1 MRVAVIVVTMLVA
14 TTPSQASESCMSKA
28 EARQHFPTLHIYW
41 HGPDHCWGAMPAGSH
56 PIHQVRP
63 TAPSHEVQ
71 REIDQPKIDQPKVDQ
86 PTWRDSMSAML
97 PDDDPMGASRDARP
111 DANDDAAAPT
121 RWGDRWVEIEQPP
134 LAARLL
140 DIDQAA
146 SPMIEPKPEDWI
158 ALRGLV
164 LVLIGFA
171 LILGAIV
178 LRATRAP
185 QRPWFEDERPV
196 HLPGQI

>member
-14 TTPSQASESCMSKA
+14 TAPSQASESCMSKA
-28 EARQHFPTLHIYW
+28 EARAHFPTLHLYW
-41 HGPDHCWGAMPAGSH
+41 HGLDHCWGAMPIGSRR
-56 PIHQVRP
+56 IHQVQQR
-63 TAPSHEVQ
+63 APSRDVQ
-71 REIDQPKIDQPKVDQ
+71 REIDPPNIDQ

-97 PDDDPMGASRDARP
+97 PDDDPTGSLRTARP
-111 DANDDAAAPT
+111 DANDDADAPT

-171 LILGAIV
+171 LIVGAIV
-178 LRATRAP
+178 LRAARAP
-185 QRPWFEDERPV
+185 QRRWFEDERPV

>member
-1 MRVAVIVVTMLVA
+1 MRVAVIVVTLLVA
-14 TTPSQASESCMSKA
+14 TTPSEASESCMTKA
-28 EARQHFPTLHIYW
+28 EARQHFPTMHIYW
-41 HGPDHCWGAMPAGSH
+41 HGLDHCWGAMPAGSH
-56 PIHQVRP
+56 PIHQVRRG
-63 TAPSHEVQ
+63 APSREVQ
-71 REIDQPKIDQPKVDQ
+71 REVDQPKIDQ

-97 PDDDPMGASRDARP
+97 PDDDPMGASREARP
-111 DANDDAAAPT
+111 DANDDADAPT
-121 RWGDRWVEIEQPP
+121 RWGDRWVEIEQSP
-134 LAARLL
+134 LAARSV
-140 DIDQAA
+140 DIAQSA
-146 SPMIEPKPEDWI
+146 PPTIEREPEAWI
-158 ALRGLV
+158 VLRGLV